1 MQATNSLLCSS
12 TALSPPPMATAP
24 TTAQAFFSLRPSRAA
39 HVRSRLHRA
48 ASSPSRVR
56 LPPRRSRVR
65 PPQVASPLQSTAIQ
79 ETVESSTTESG
90 LVEIGYLS
98 SVHGLQGEIYV
109 KSSTDFP
116 ELRFSRTGRRWLKQQ
131 VLGRETIQEVELV
144 EGRGHPGQK
153 SWILKF
159 EGINNVEQAKKLVG
173 AALLVREEDR
183 PELEEGEFY
192 TRDLVGMRVLLKE
205 SGEPIGTVV
214 NVYNSGANDL
224 LHVMLDSST
233 HNSDVVGKSKP
244 AETGASNH
252 FVWVPFVEAIVPHV
266 DMDRGEM
273 MITPP
278 KGLLELNLRSHE
290 KSKKERRQLEW
301 KERKKFQKR
310 LIAAKKKLCEL
321 EQQHVFHGFRY
332 GDKTQTS
339 LLADQIVGV
348 NSTLLQQ
355 ALQSI
360 DLSSQRWSDDATRTG
375 IYDALTTSENYL
387 TPLARMDKQ
396 CVNSVFEEKG
406 LHLISKGKVA
416 TVLVVTGGAKEATD
430 PAVLS
435 ESLIQTLE
443 CTNQKLVKVEDRA
456 SMPLLIICPA
466 GEILSFQMLF
476 SENDHFGFDSEKVW
490 FFEEQMLPVVSC
502 QDEEQKRHKILMKSP
517 WEMLQSPIGSGGI
530 INVISSEGIADNLGE
545 IGVDYIQICSTTRQF
560 LDTRTLLLGY
570 VHSREAD
577 AGIQVLE
584 DKLFSEESP
593 NIILSMNFLKK
604 LMTETN
610 KLQFKAMLKPHSHVE
625 LVDKEWVDV
634 VPSSPNSCEIR
645 CSLLFSCLNIC
656 SSDKVCLLEIPE

>member
-1 MQATNSLLCSS
+1 MWKRILNSIQA
-12 TALSPPPMATAP
+12 
-24 TTAQAFFSLRPSRAA
+24 
-39 HVRSRLHRA
+39 
-48 ASSPSRVR
+48 
-56 LPPRRSRVR
+56 
-65 PPQVASPLQSTAIQ
+65 
-79 ETVESSTTESG
+79 E
-90 LVEIGYLS
+90 
-98 SVHGLQGEIYV
+98 
-109 KSSTDFP
+109 
-116 ELRFSRTGRRWLKQQ
+116 
-131 VLGRETIQEVELV
+131 
-144 EGRGHPGQK
+144 
-153 SWILKF
+153 
-159 EGINNVEQAKKLVG
+159 KLVG

-192 TRDLVGMRVLLKE
+192 TRDLVGMRVFLKE

-214 NVYNSGANDL
+214 NVYDSGASDL
-224 LHVMLDSST
+224 LHVMLDSPA
-233 HNSDVVGKSKP
+233 HDSDGVGKSKP
-244 AETGASNH
+244 TETGATNH
-252 FVWVPFVEAIVPHV
+252 LIWVPFVEAIVPHV

-301 KERKKFQKR
+301 KERKKLQKR

-348 NSTLLQQ
+348 NSKLFQP

-360 DLSSQRWSDDATRTG
+360 DLFSQRWRDDATRTD

-416 TVLVVTGGAKEATD
+416 TVLVVTDSAKEASD
-430 PAVLS
+430 PSILS

-443 CTNQKLVKVEDRA
+443 CTNQKLVKVEDRV
-456 SMPLLIICPA
+456 SMPLLVICPA
-466 GEILSFQMLF
+466 GEIPLFQMLF
-476 SENDHFGFDSEKVW
+476 SENDHFGFDSDKVW
-490 FFEEQMLPVVSC
+490 FFEEQMMPVVSC
-502 QDEEQKRHKILMKSP
+502 PDEQTRRKILMQSP

-530 INVISSEGIADNLGE
+530 ISVISSESIADNLGK
-545 IGVDYIQICSTTRQF
+545 IGVDYFQICSTNRQF
-560 LDTRTLLLGY
+560 LNTRTLLLGY

-577 AGIQVLE
+577 MGIQVLE

-593 NIILSMNFLKK
+593 DVILSMSFLKK

-610 KLQFKAMLKPHSHVE
+610 KFQFNTTLKPKAHIE
-625 LVDKEWVDV
+625 LVNKEWVDV
-634 VPSSPNSCEIR
+634 IPSSPNSCEIR
-645 CSLLFSCLNIC
+645 CSLLLSCLNIC
-656 SSDKVCLLEIPE
+656 ASDKVCLLEIPE

>member
-1 MQATNSLLCSS
+1 MQTMNSLLCSS
-12 TALSPPPMATAP
+12 TALSPPPATAAAAA
-24 TTAQAFFSLRPSRAA
+24 AQSFFPLGPSRAA
-39 HVRSRLHRA
+39 HVRNRLHQA
-48 ASSPSRVR
+48 AAPPARVR
-56 LPPRRSRVR
+56 LSPRRSRVQ
-65 PPQVASPLQSTAIQ
+65 PPQVASPLQSTVIQ
-79 ETVESSTTESG
+79 ETVETSTTESG
-90 LVEIGYLS
+90 LVEIGYIS
-98 SVHGLQGEIYV
+98 SVHGLQGEVCI
-109 KSSTDFP
+109 KSTTDFP
-116 ELRFSRTGRRWLKQQ
+116 ELRFSRTGKRWLKQQ

-153 SWILKF
+153 GWMLKF
-159 EGINNVEQAKKLVG
+159 EGIDDVDQAKKLVG

-224 LHVMLDSST
+224 LYVMLDSST
-233 HNSDVVGKSKP
+233 RSSDHVGKSKP
-244 AETGASNH
+244 TETGATNH

-273 MITPP
+273 MIAPP
-278 KGLLELNLRSHE
+278 KGLLELNLRSHD

-321 EQQHVFHGFRY
+321 GQQHVFHGFRY
-332 GDKTQTS
+332 GDKTHTS
-339 LLADQIVGV
+339 LLSDQIIGV
-348 NSTLLQQ
+348 NSKLLQQ

-406 LHLISKGKVA
+406 IHLISKGKVA
-416 TVLVVTGGAKEATD
+416 TVLVVTDSAEEASN

-466 GEILSFQMLF
+466 GEIPSFQALF
-476 SENDHFGFDSEKVW
+476 SENDHFGFDSEKIW

-502 QDEEQKRHKILMKSP
+502 PDEQKSHKILMKSP

-530 INVISSEGIADNLGE
+530 ISVISSEGIADNLGE
-545 IGVDYIQICSTTRQF
+545 IGVDYIQICSPNRRF

-577 AGIQVLE
+577 MGIQVLE
-584 DKLFSEESP
+584 DELFSEESP
-593 NIILSMNFLKK
+593 DMILSMSFLKK
-604 LMTETN
+604 LMTETD
-610 KLQFKAMLKPHSHVE
+610 KLQFKATSKPNAHVE

-656 SSDKVCLLEIPE
+656 SLDKVCLLEIPE